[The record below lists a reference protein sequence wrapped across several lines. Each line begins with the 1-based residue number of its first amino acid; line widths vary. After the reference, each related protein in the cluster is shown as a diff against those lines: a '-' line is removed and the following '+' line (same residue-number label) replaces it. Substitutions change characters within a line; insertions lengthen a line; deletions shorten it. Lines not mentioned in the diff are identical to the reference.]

1 MLAMFLGGAV
11 MSSAVAVLGLKFGLV
26 SGISLSGTGWL
37 PLALALSLALL
48 LGNMGLQYGAARL
61 SAGTTS
67 IIMLSEVVVASL
79 SSVWLGAGQL
89 SAQTLAGGTL
99 ILLASILAV
108 LPVGPMDGA
117 RQASTKV

>member
-11 MSSAVAVLGLKFGLV
+11 MSLVVAGLGLQFGVV

-48 LGNMGLQYGAARL
+48 VGNMGLQYGAARL

-89 SAQTLAGGTL
+89 SAQTLAGGAL

-117 RQASTKV
+117 RQASSKV